1 MSICKEIL
9 PKFAVF
15 TEPLS
20 KDTICDV
27 QCQFN
32 DSIPKEGK

>member
-9 PKFAVF
+9 PKF

-27 QCQFN
+27 QSQFN